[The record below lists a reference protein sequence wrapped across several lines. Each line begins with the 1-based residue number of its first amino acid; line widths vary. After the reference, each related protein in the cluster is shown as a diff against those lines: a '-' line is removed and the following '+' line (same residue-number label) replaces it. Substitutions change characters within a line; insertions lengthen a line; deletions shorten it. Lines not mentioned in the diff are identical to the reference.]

1 MFTKGAESSVLPY
14 TKSGEIE
21 KTRVHVD
28 EFALVR
34 DSIDIVEACLIN
46 KLCPFCNIATANYRS
61 YKNNQ

>member
-14 TKSGEIE
+14 AKSGEIE

-34 DSIDIVEACLIN
+34 DSIDIVEASE
-46 KLCPFCNIATANYRS
+46 PV
-61 YKNNQ
+61 